1 MLLWY
6 TIANAHF
13 TVSFQGN
20 IAAMSQASEVENK
33 LRKMILSLEMGPGE
47 RLTERWAEATFKASR
62 TPVRAALQKLESEGL
77 VCRDGLRWL
86 IAPIDIGEVEQMC
99 IYREVLEVAA
109 LKLSASRITE
119 EHLNSL
125 ENLLSANTADAS
137 EEVMDDVG
145 TRFHLQLTR
154 LCQNAFMIEGVSDA
168 LRRLSRARWLD
179 NAPSNPAREEHRE
192 IIAALRSQETEKAA
206 KLLGVHLSKSRLRL
220 LEVID
225 SSRRS
230 LRARGIAIF

>member
-1 MLLWY
+1 
-6 TIANAHF
+6 
-13 TVSFQGN
+13 
-20 IAAMSQASEVENK
+20 MSQASEVENQ
-33 LRKMILSLEMGPGE
+33 LRKMILSLELGPGE

-62 TPVRAALQKLESEGL
+62 TPVRTALQKLESEGL
-77 VCRDGLRWL
+77 VCRDGLRWMV
-86 IAPIDIGEVEQMC
+86 APINVSEVEQLC

-179 NAPSNPAREEHRE
+179 NAPSNPAWEEHRE
-192 IIAALRSQETEKAA
+192 IIAALRSQKTEKAA
-206 KLLGVHLSKSRLRL
+206 ELLAFHLSESRLRL
-220 LEVID
+220 LETIN

-230 LRARGIAIF
+230 LRARGIAIS